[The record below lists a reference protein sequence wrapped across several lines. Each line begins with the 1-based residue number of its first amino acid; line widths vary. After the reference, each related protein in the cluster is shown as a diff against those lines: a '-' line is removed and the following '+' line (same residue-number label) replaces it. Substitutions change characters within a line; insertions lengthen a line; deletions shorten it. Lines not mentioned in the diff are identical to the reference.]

1 MPQRRSADIRPQRCR
16 SETGQMTNIC
26 CSNHDIRYPKRDDLG
41 RQNHIAVYGLV
52 ISGRLTL
59 LTGLRPEH
67 RRLMPR
73 RRADREICQ
82 KSRER
87 IQPRQ
92 PTDLVGTQ
100 SLRPHVSVGHLRHHD
115 TGLMRH
121 ESLYPWRTSNA
132 LPRTSRV
139 GRDAQWPRI
148 DPHHVAHH
156 VTSFSSGGNSLRSA
170 RRCSSRARTRYSPVS
185 RCSSM

>member
-82 KSRER
+82 KSSGR
-87 IQPRQ
+87 IQPRK

-100 SLRPHVSVGHLRHHD
+100 
-115 TGLMRH
+115 
-121 ESLYPWRTSNA
+121 
-132 LPRTSRV
+132 
-139 GRDAQWPRI
+139 
-148 DPHHVAHH
+148 
-156 VTSFSSGGNSLRSA
+156 
-170 RRCSSRARTRYSPVS
+170 
-185 RCSSM
+185 